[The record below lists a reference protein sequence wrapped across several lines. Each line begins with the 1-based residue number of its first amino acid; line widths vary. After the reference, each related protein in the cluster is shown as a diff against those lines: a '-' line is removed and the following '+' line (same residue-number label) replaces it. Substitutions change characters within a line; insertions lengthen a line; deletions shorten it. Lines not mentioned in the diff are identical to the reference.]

1 MSINASCRGINCS
14 LCYVW
19 LNPQR
24 GTVEKIVDSPSKRIE
39 LRREYGCP
47 NHKDEIPTRRNVIID
62 QPDGFA
68 YAALGAIAIM
78 GFAELLAHDKATTC
92 ATCPISAC
100 IENQQWMRP

>member
-1 MSINASCRGINCS
+1 MSINTSRRGINCS
-14 LCYVW
+14 LRYAW

-24 GTVEKIVDSPSKRIE
+24 GTVEKILDSPSKRIE
-39 LRREYGCP
+39 RRRENGCP
-47 NHKDEIPTRRNVIID
+47 NHKNKIPTRRNVIID

-78 GFAELLAHDKATTC
+78 GFDELLADDKATTC

-100 IENQQWMRP
+100 IENQQRMRP